1 MPLLRPFLMIQHW
14 KLTHC
19 SQQRRYLLEKE
30 QYDLRILKKQKKG
43 NNINTVDLFL
53 STSARLN
60 LRDNSFQ
67 SESPRKPVK
76 KITNVSINTTQI
88 VLSIRDN
95 TQCRE
100 GILSDVFGENYKE
113 ISKLLPTPQATRENS
128 IAALCCR
135 AFCCGI
141 VPLSWRT
148 WGGPFSLRF
157 FSSRFNETI

>member
-1 MPLLRPFLMIQHW
+1 MTCELYINR
-14 KLTHC
+14 
-19 SQQRRYLLEKE
+19 
-30 QYDLRILKKQKKG
+30 KQG
-43 NNINTVDLFL
+43 NNINTVDLLFKHY
-53 STSARLN
+53 SARLN
-60 LRDNSFQ
+60 LCDNSFQ
-67 SESPRKPVK
+67 SESPRKK
-76 KITNVSINTTQI
+76 TTNVSINTTQI

-100 GILSDVFGENYKE
+100 GILSDVLGENYKE
-113 ISKLLPTPQATRENS
+113 ISKLLPTHQATRGNS

-135 AFCCGI
+135 AFCSGI